1 MADHTLSVKITAN
14 AAEFNNALKSMGSQF
29 EEVTDKFSSLTKL
42 GDGFKQVG
50 STMTVVGAGILASI
64 GGIVAKGAEWSSS
77 VESTEF
83 LYKNLDKTVQKAIS
97 NNSKEAKSIGLTTQ
111 QYKNGATNIAT
122 YFQNLG
128 VAAEESANM
137 SGKTMNL
144 VADLAAVAD
153 VPFDEAL
160 GDFKSAL
167 MGNYE
172 AVDKYGVSLSAAALE
187 NSEFCQELGKSWN
200 ELSENE
206 KMMVAFNEITRQ
218 SASAQGLAKQE
229 AQSFAMQFKLL
240 KQQVGEAA
248 GTLGSALLPVLAPIV
263 EKIGQVAEK
272 MKAWI
277 EEHPKLTQGILMVVG
292 IIGTLLAV
300 LGPILIVVG
309 SCITM
314 FASLTAAAAAL
325 GIGMTALIGI
335 PALIVAAIVALIAIG
350 VALYQNWDTVKAK
363 AQQIW
368 NTIKICRTIHSSC

>member
-1 MADHTLSVKITAN
+1 MANETLSVKITAD
-14 AAEFNNALKSMGSQF
+14 GSSFISTLDGLSDKMQETTSKF
-29 EEVTDKFSSLTKL
+29 ESLTAI
-42 GDGFKQVG
+42 GDKFKQVG
-50 STMTVVGAGILASI
+50 TVMTAVGAGILASI

-97 NNSKEAKSIGLTTQ
+97 NNSKEAKTIGLTTQ

-172 AVDKYGVSLSAAALE
+172 AVDKYGISLSASALE
-187 NSEFCQELGKSWN
+187 NSEFCKSLGKSWN
-200 ELSENE
+200 QLSENE
-206 KMMVAFNEITRQ
+206 KMMVVYNEIIRQ

-240 KQQVGEAA
+240 KEQVAEAV
-248 GTLGSALLPVLAPIV
+248 GTLGNALLPVLAPIV

-314 FASLTAAAAAL
+314 FAYLTAAAAAL
-325 GIGMTALIGI
+325 GIPFVYGSDAHTPDHVGILYDRLKAL
-335 PALIVAAIVALIAIG
+335 PRYTKVL
-350 VALYQNWDTVKAK
+350 QDWEDTP
-363 AQQIW
+363 
-368 NTIKICRTIHSSC
+368 